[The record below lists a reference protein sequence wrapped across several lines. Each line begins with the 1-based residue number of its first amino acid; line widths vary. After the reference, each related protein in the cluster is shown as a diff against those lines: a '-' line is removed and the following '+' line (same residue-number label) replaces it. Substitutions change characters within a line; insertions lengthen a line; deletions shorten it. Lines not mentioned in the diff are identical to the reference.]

1 MRFIFT
7 FVLILSVTISVLQ
20 LFGCSASNCPLENT
34 VTCNYGF
41 YDSEGNPVRYNDTLT
56 VSTLLPGLKTVYIYR
71 QLGYLPVTLDH
82 QDSSYISKGY
92 SESKQVVRRDTI
104 LINKLS
110 GGSSISLP
118 MQYYSHNDTIIFSY
132 SSISNKDTLYIQHD
146 SYSYV
151 DLPECGTHRF
161 HTITDLRTTYSGIS
175 QVELTNPRVN
185 YDGKENIKIYFNGT
199 AE

>member
-161 HTITDLRTTYSGIS
+161 HTITGLRTTYSGIS
-175 QVELTNPRVN
+175 QVELTTPRVN

>member
-7 FVLILSVTISVLQ
+7 FVLFLSVTISVLQ

-41 YDSEGNPVRYNDTLT
+41 YDSEGNSVSYNDTLT
-56 VSTLLPGLKTVYIYR
+56 VSTLLPGQKTVYIYR

-92 SESKQVVRRDTI
+92 IESKQVVRRDTI
-104 LINKLS
+104 LINKLA

-118 MQYYSHNDTIIFSY
+118 MQYYSQNDTIIFTY

-161 HTITDLRTTYSGIS
+161 HTITGLRTTYSGIS